1 MAVVMIFSWPE
12 ITPDVYDAVRQEV
25 RWEEDT
31 PDGCVPHA
39 AWFVNGGLNVMDI
52 WESQDHFNR
61 FIEARIAPVL
71 KGELGVQS
79 DPEPKFYP
87 LHRRFVALAS
97 AAPAPDARLPRQG
110 PRQLRTETRMSPQA
124 GRRAPFRPDA
134 P

>member
-1 MAVVMIFSWPE
+1 MAVVMTFSWPE
-12 ITPDVYDAVRQEV
+12 ITPDVYDAVRQKV

-31 PDGCVPHA
+31 PDGCVLHA
-39 AWFVNGGLNVMDI
+39 AWFVDGGLNVMDI

-87 LHRRFVALAS
+87 LHRRFVAPGVSGAS
-97 AAPAPDARLPRQG
+97 
-110 PRQLRTETRMSPQA
+110 S
-124 GRRAPFRPDA
+124 
-134 P
+134 